1 MSKHEV
7 LTGVSNI
14 GKSKKRLR
22 AGDVLD
28 STLVTEDELAF
39 FLRRGAIGP
48 AKAKTAPP
56 KTVKEAMKQ
65 KPVADTADDWD
76 GSQAQT
82 QEGD

>member
-28 STLVTEDELAF
+28 STQVTEDELEF
-39 FLRRGAIGP
+39 FLARGSIGP
-48 AKAKTAPP
+48 AVLAATYKKAAKPSTTAD
-56 KTVKEAMKQ
+56 KEA
-65 KPVADTADDWD
+65 D
-76 GSQAQT
+76 
-82 QEGD
+82 

>member
-28 STLVTEDELAF
+28 STQVTEDELAF
-39 FLRRGAIGP
+39 FLARGAIGP
-48 AKAKTAPP
+48 AKAAAKPP
-56 KTVKEAMKQ
+56 KVPK
-65 KPVADTADDWD
+65 
-76 GSQAQT
+76 
-82 QEGD
+82 EGD

>member
-7 LTGVSNI
+7 LTGVSSI

-39 FLRRGAIGP
+39 FLARGAIGP
-48 AKAKTAPP
+48 ELPAAKKT
-56 KTVKEAMKQ
+56 T
-65 KPVADTADDWD
+65 KPSREDD
-76 GSQAQT
+76 
-82 QEGD
+82 

>member
-28 STLVTEDELAF
+28 STQVTEDELEF
-39 FLRRGAIGP
+39 FLARGSIGP
-48 AKAKTAPP
+48 AVLAAANKKAT
-56 KTVKEAMKQ
+56 
-65 KPVADTADDWD
+65 KP
-76 GSQAQT
+76 GK
-82 QEGD
+82 EGD

>member
-14 GKSKKRLR
+14 GKSKKRLT

-39 FLRRGAIGP
+39 FLARGAVGP
-48 AKAKTAPP
+48 ATKTAPKP
-56 KTVKEAMKQ
+56 
-65 KPVADTADDWD
+65 KPVAEVEDD
-76 GSQAQT
+76 
-82 QEGD
+82 